1 MPRGSAVSAAVHGGP
16 PEPPGQRLAPA
27 PATGKEGK
35 DIGQPVGD
43 FGPGRGGARGRGR
56 DRPAGGDGDGT
67 KQGAAPSP
75 CAAGQAGPRGGRP
88 AQRGRGGGGGEGKKD
103 PPGGRPPRAR
113 ERG

>member
-43 FGPGRGGARGRGR
+43 FGPGRGGARGRAR
-56 DRPAGGDGDGT
+56 DRPAGRGGHGT
-67 KQGAAPSP
+67 RQGPGP
-75 CAAGQAGPRGGRP
+75 GPLAAGPGG
-88 AQRGRGGGGGEGKKD
+88 
-103 PPGGRPPRAR
+103 PPGGRPVQRVPREGGEDGKSAP
-113 ERG
+113 